1 MRDVTLLTSNG
12 VNVAK
17 SLELFGDMT
26 TYDSTLSDFL
36 ADINEKEN
44 KIIYTEEDLNV
55 AITILKNKVIIER
68 MNEDY
73 DLRLEFTKDEVN
85 KCKYNVKT
93 IGLDMEIDV
102 YTKNLEIEDNRLYI
116 EYELYNNNNSIGTF
130 EYKLIFRE

>member
-1 MRDVTLLTSNG
+1 MKQVKINAVLSNSDNET
-12 VNVAK
+12 VNIE
-17 SLELFGDMT
+17 SLA
-26 TYDSTLSDFL
+26 TY
-36 ADINEKEN
+36 NEKEN

-55 AITILKNKVIIER
+55 DITILKNKVIIER

>member
-1 MRDVTLLTSNG
+1 MKQVKINAVLSNSDNET
-12 VNVAK
+12 VNIE
-17 SLELFGDMT
+17 SLA
-26 TYDSTLSDFL
+26 TY
-36 ADINEKEN
+36 NEKEN

-85 KCKYNVKT
+85 ECKYNVKT
-93 IGLDMEIDV
+93 IGLDMKIDV

-130 EYKLIFRE
+130 EYKLIFREWL

>member
-1 MRDVTLLTSNG
+1 MKQVKINAVLSNSDNET
-12 VNVAK
+12 VNIE
-17 SLELFGDMT
+17 SLA
-26 TYDSTLSDFL
+26 TY
-36 ADINEKEN
+36 NEKEN

-73 DLRLEFTKDEVN
+73 DLWLEFTKDEVN

>member
-1 MRDVTLLTSNG
+1 MKQVKINAVLSNSDNET
-12 VNVAK
+12 VNIE
-17 SLELFGDMT
+17 SLA
-26 TYDSTLSDFL
+26 TY
-36 ADINEKEN
+36 NEKKN
-44 KIIYTEEDLNV
+44 KIMYTEEDLNV

>member
-1 MRDVTLLTSNG
+1 MKQVKINAVLSNSDNET
-12 VNVAK
+12 VNIE
-17 SLELFGDMT
+17 SLA
-26 TYDSTLSDFL
+26 TY
-36 ADINEKEN
+36 NEKEN
-44 KIIYTEEDLNV
+44 KIMYTEEDLNV

-102 YTKNLEIEDNRLYI
+102 YTKNLEIEENRLYI

>member
-1 MRDVTLLTSNG
+1 MKQVKINAVLSNSDNET
-12 VNVAK
+12 VNIE
-17 SLELFGDMT
+17 SLA
-26 TYDSTLSDFL
+26 TY
-36 ADINEKEN
+36 NEKEN
-44 KIIYTEEDLNV
+44 KIIYTEEDLTV

>member
-1 MRDVTLLTSNG
+1 MKQVKINAVLSNSDNET
-12 VNVAK
+12 VNIE
-17 SLELFGDMT
+17 SLA
-26 TYDSTLSDFL
+26 TY
-36 ADINEKEN
+36 NEKET
-44 KIIYTEEDLNV
+44 KIIYTEEEFNV

>member
-1 MRDVTLLTSNG
+1 MKQVKINAVLSNSDNET
-12 VNVAK
+12 VNIE
-17 SLELFGDMT
+17 SLA
-26 TYDSTLSDFL
+26 TY
-36 ADINEKEN
+36 NEKEN

-102 YTKNLEIEDNRLYI
+102 YTKNLEIQDNRLYI

>member
-1 MRDVTLLTSNG
+1 MKQVKINAVLSNSDNET
-12 VNVAK
+12 VNIE
-17 SLELFGDMT
+17 SLA
-26 TYDSTLSDFL
+26 TY
-36 ADINEKEN
+36 NEKEN
-44 KIIYTEEDLNV
+44 KIMYTEEDLNV
-55 AITILKNKVIIER
+55 DITILKNKVIIER

>member
-1 MRDVTLLTSNG
+1 MMIPARRNG
-12 VNVAK
+12 NGLDIFDEVFTDPF
-17 SLELFGDMT
+17 FG
-26 TYDSTLSDFL
+26 
-36 ADINEKEN
+36 EKEN
-44 KIIYTEEDLNV
+44 KIMYTEEDLNV

>member
-1 MRDVTLLTSNG
+1 MKQVKINAVLSNSDNET
-12 VNVAK
+12 VNIE
-17 SLELFGDMT
+17 SLA
-26 TYDSTLSDFL
+26 TY
-36 ADINEKEN
+36 NEKEN

-68 MNEDY
+68 MNEDH

>member
-1 MRDVTLLTSNG
+1 MPALRSQPLRLG
-12 VNVAK
+12 VSGK
-17 SLELFGDMT
+17 RSGD
-26 TYDSTLSDFL
+26 
-36 ADINEKEN
+36 
-44 KIIYTEEDLNV
+44 
-55 AITILKNKVIIER
+55 TILKNKVIIER

>member
-1 MRDVTLLTSNG
+1 MKQVKINAVLSNSDNET
-12 VNVAK
+12 VNIG
-17 SLELFGDMT
+17 SLA
-26 TYDSTLSDFL
+26 TY
-36 ADINEKEN
+36 NEKEN

>member
-1 MRDVTLLTSNG
+1 MKQVKINAVLSNSDNET
-12 VNVAK
+12 VNIE
-17 SLELFGDMT
+17 SLA
-26 TYDSTLSDFL
+26 TY
-36 ADINEKEN
+36 NEKEN
-44 KIIYTEEDLNV
+44 KIMYTEEDLNV

-102 YTKNLEIEDNRLYI
+102 YTKNLEIEENRLYI

-130 EYKLIFRE
+130 EYKLIFREWL

>member
-1 MRDVTLLTSNG
+1 MKQVKINAVLSNSDNET
-12 VNVAK
+12 VNIE
-17 SLELFGDMT
+17 SLA
-26 TYDSTLSDFL
+26 TY
-36 ADINEKEN
+36 NEKEN
-44 KIIYTEEDLNV
+44 KIMYTEEELNV

>member
-1 MRDVTLLTSNG
+1 MKQVKINAVLSNSDNET
-12 VNVAK
+12 VNIE
-17 SLELFGDMT
+17 SLA
-26 TYDSTLSDFL
+26 TY
-36 ADINEKEN
+36 NEKEN

-102 YTKNLEIEDNRLYI
+102 YTKNLEIEENRLYI

>member
-1 MRDVTLLTSNG
+1 MKQVKINAVLSNSDNET
-12 VNVAK
+12 VNIE
-17 SLELFGDMT
+17 SLA
-26 TYDSTLSDFL
+26 TY
-36 ADINEKEN
+36 NEKEN
-44 KIIYTEEDLNV
+44 KIMYTEEDLNV

-73 DLRLEFTKDEVN
+73 DLRLEFTKEEVN

>member
-1 MRDVTLLTSNG
+1 MKQVKINAVLSNSDNET
-12 VNVAK
+12 VNIE
-17 SLELFGDMT
+17 SLA
-26 TYDSTLSDFL
+26 TY
-36 ADINEKEN
+36 NEKEN

-130 EYKLIFRE
+130 EYKLIFREWL

>member
-1 MRDVTLLTSNG
+1 MKQVKINAVLSNSDNET
-12 VNVAK
+12 VNIE
-17 SLELFGDMT
+17 SLA
-26 TYDSTLSDFL
+26 TY
-36 ADINEKEN
+36 NEKEN

-68 MNEDY
+68 MNENY

>member
-1 MRDVTLLTSNG
+1 MKQVKINAVLSNSDNET
-12 VNVAK
+12 VNIE
-17 SLELFGDMT
+17 SLA
-26 TYDSTLSDFL
+26 TY
-36 ADINEKEN
+36 NEKEN
-44 KIIYTEEDLNV
+44 KIMYTEEDLNV

-102 YTKNLEIEDNRLYI
+102 YTKNLEIGDNRLYI

>member
-1 MRDVTLLTSNG
+1 MKQVKINAVLSNSDNET
-12 VNVAK
+12 VYIE
-17 SLELFGDMT
+17 SLA
-26 TYDSTLSDFL
+26 TY
-36 ADINEKEN
+36 NEKEN
-44 KIIYTEEDLNV
+44 KIMYTEEDLNV

>member
-1 MRDVTLLTSNG
+1 MKQVKINAVLSNSDNET
-12 VNVAK
+12 VNIE
-17 SLELFGDMT
+17 SLA
-26 TYDSTLSDFL
+26 TY
-36 ADINEKEN
+36 NEKEN

-68 MNEDY
+68 MNENY

-130 EYKLIFRE
+130 EYKLIFREWL

>member
-1 MRDVTLLTSNG
+1 MKQVKINAVLSNSDNET
-12 VNVAK
+12 VNIE
-17 SLELFGDMT
+17 SLA
-26 TYDSTLSDFL
+26 TY
-36 ADINEKEN
+36 NEKEN

>member
-1 MRDVTLLTSNG
+1 MNDRLVIIP
-12 VNVAK
+12 
-17 SLELFGDMT
+17 
-26 TYDSTLSDFL
+26 TY
-36 ADINEKEN
+36 NEKEN

>member
-1 MRDVTLLTSNG
+1 MKQVKINAVLSNSDNET
-12 VNVAK
+12 VNIE
-17 SLELFGDMT
+17 SLA
-26 TYDSTLSDFL
+26 TY
-36 ADINEKEN
+36 NEKEN
-44 KIIYTEEDLNV
+44 KIMYTEEDLNV

-130 EYKLIFRE
+130 EYKLIFGE

>member
-1 MRDVTLLTSNG
+1 MKQVKINAVLSNSDNET
-12 VNVAK
+12 VNIE
-17 SLELFGDMT
+17 SLA
-26 TYDSTLSDFL
+26 TY
-36 ADINEKEN
+36 NEKEN
-44 KIIYTEEDLNV
+44 KIMYTEEDLNV